1 MYQHKKVPD
10 LLYVGVFV
18 IILTILLMSA
28 CSPTAP
34 TAVESNT
41 SEPAATQPSS
51 NASTS
56 APATAEPSGKVTVQ
70 IWGGPPDI
78 ESLKAAFANF
88 NKVYPNITIEV
99 QVPNEACGVSFA
111 ACKTLH
117 ATGSMPDVFVPGIW
131 TYNALVDT
139 GLLENLTP
147 LMQRDGVSL
156 ADYVPVVAESMQALK
171 DGQVYGLPMGMNI
184 QNFYYNKDMF
194 DKAGIP
200 YPPANGDFTWEDVRA
215 WAKKMTIDDNGNTA
229 ESPDFD
235 RKKIKQWGFTPFIGF
250 SPGTPQTTEAILRA
264 YGGSIMT
271 LPDRAK
277 CNLEDEATLKGLQF
291 IYDWMYK
298 DHTMVTPADEQEQL
312 GFLRWVAGQ
321 VAMQFLDHSQVPLVK
336 ANNPT
341 LNYGIT
347 AAPKGPAGNAT
358 LIQTHIWSMYS
369 GSKNKEAAW
378 LLIKWLGTEGQLM
391 LHDGSTQMGLIPTY
405 KKAYEGPVF
414 LQNPGEPENL
424 KAAQIDPLQWELVT
438 FPSQYNTK
446 ADQIA
451 SADGF
456 GAAIDAIRL
465 GEKSPEEAV
474 AGVCEKVNAIMEA
487 GK

>member
-1 MYQHKKVPD
+1 MQKHRNFSWFWQR
-10 LLYVGVFV
+10 LVFV
-18 IILTILLMSA
+18 TVLTVLVISA
-28 CSPTAP
+28 CSPATPAP
-34 TAVESNT
+34 VETTSN
-41 SEPAATQPSS
+41 EPPVAQQPANPS
-51 NASTS
+51 AP
-56 APATAEPSGKVTVQ
+56 APATAAPSGKVTVQ
-70 IWGGPPDI
+70 LWGGPPDI

-88 NKVYPNITIEV
+88 NKIYPDITIEV
-99 QVPNEACGVSFA
+99 QVPNDACGVSFA
-111 ACKTLH
+111 ACKTLQ

-131 TYNALVDT
+131 TYNSLADT

-147 LMQRDGVSL
+147 LMERDGVAL
-156 ADYVPVVAESMQALK
+156 ADYEPVVAESMKALK
-171 DGQVYGLPMGMNI
+171 DGQVYGLPMGMNV

-194 DKAGIP
+194 DKAGLA

-215 WAKKMTIDDNGNTA
+215 WSKKLTIDANGNTA

-235 RKKIKQWGFTPFIGF
+235 PKKITQWGFTPFIGF
-250 SPGTPQTTEAILRA
+250 SAGTPQTTEAILRA
-264 YGGSIMT
+264 YGGSVMT
-271 LPDRAK
+271 LPDRSK
-277 CNLEDEATLKGLQF
+277 CNLDNKATLEGLQF
-291 IYDWMYK
+291 IYDWMYT

-321 VAMQFLDHSQVPLVK
+321 VAMQLLDHSQVPLVK

-378 LLIKWLGTEGQLM
+378 LLIKWLGTDGQLM
-391 LHDGSTQMGLIPTY
+391 LHNGSTQMGLIPTY

-424 KAAQIDPLQWELVT
+424 QAAQIDPLKWELVS
-438 FPSQYNTK
+438 FPSQYNAK
-446 ADQIA
+446 ADQIS

-465 GEKSPEEAV
+465 GEKSPAEALV
-474 AGVCEKVNAIMEA
+474 GVCEKVNTIMSS